1 MIFIWFLKENLS
13 EKIFPL
19 RSHKFLPP
27 KISMLHY
34 ELKQTAFNWCHFSFE
49 ENKRF
54 EKDLIK
60 LCLETK
66 SQFAEDESDYVLSP
80 APGVVF
86 TVFNTTRTGP
96 KRPAA
101 SNKQSLVLERSEHN
115 LRPVKQIDENSVT
128 RSSIDEILN
137 NSNKSV
143 KAPVKLKPIPPISP
157 STFVN

>member
-1 MIFIWFLKENLS
+1 VKARFSVLS
-13 EKIFPL
+13 ETKAPNN
-19 RSHKFLPP
+19 SNQP
-27 KISMLHY
+27 KQKKKLSNNSSILI
-34 ELKQTAFNWCHFSFE
+34 E
-49 ENKRF
+49 E
-54 EKDLIK
+54 EK
-60 LCLETK
+60 TK

-137 NSNKSV
+137 NSNKSI